1 MKKNKFVCVHDFQ
14 KNAYEKFWKIY
25 DKMTFVSCVIDV
37 VFFVLLFF
45 LILTY
50 YFSINKIIDC
60 IVPLFIFVL
69 FGGYILAKNKHFSS
83 LYEKNMK
90 IVPDRMNLKSIFAR
104 KCYKNFSLDEIDY
117 TIDYITQKMNS
128 RENTIIVIPM
138 ISLIGTGIFQTYCSD
153 LFSSI
158 CKKLSSSE
166 EEKKLFS
173 VIWDLGNSEIVDFLF
188 WFALIYIVV
197 NFLYKYFT
205 KYRYQQFID
214 VLNYLKSCYEK
225 NYAK

>member
-1 MKKNKFVCVHDFQ
+1 
-14 KNAYEKFWKIY
+14 
-25 DKMTFVSCVIDV
+25 
-37 VFFVLLFF
+37 
-45 LILTY
+45 
-50 YFSINKIIDC
+50 
-60 IVPLFIFVL
+60 
-69 FGGYILAKNKHFSS
+69 
-83 LYEKNMK
+83 
-90 IVPDRMNLKSIFAR
+90 
-104 KCYKNFSLDEIDY
+104 
-117 TIDYITQKMNS
+117 
-128 RENTIIVIPM
+128 M